1 MEVPAG
7 TVILNRYRVVRLLGK
22 GGYGAVYLA
31 QDTRL
36 GDKKVA
42 VKQSF
47 DNSPESQQQFSL
59 EAQLLA
65 KLEHS
70 NLPRVTDYFADPS
83 GSLFLVMDFIEGED
97 LWDRCALACRAP
109 RMSPRDAASIMLQI
123 CEAVAYL
130 HSQQPQPIIHRDIK
144 PFNIKL
150 CTNQRAV
157 LVDFGIAK
165 VYHPTK
171 GTVRVAK
178 AISPP
183 FSPPEQYGG
192 KTDMRSD
199 VYALGATLYVMLCT
213 DELPDAMERSTMS
226 HRTVPPSASNP
237 TIPRELEAII
247 NRAIE
252 LDPGRRFFNAAEMA
266 AALRGF
272 LTGQPAAASPYP
284 QGAASPGGA
293 AAGVTCPRCG
303 LVNRPGAKFCTRDGT
318 PLSSAPQAA
327 SIPPEAR
334 FEIANE
340 YANKQLY
347 DQAIHEYQLCLRD
360 QFSHAAVYHNLGLC
374 YRLANRSQQA
384 AAVLTRGV
392 TLYPDDE
399 DLRYQKAMASWEMKD
414 YDSAADSM
422 LYAIRLNPADEDYWI
437 LYIKML
443 TEGSRQQEA
452 IDTLEK
458 LVQSRPDSARIQCEL
473 GRVLLVNDQVDKALP
488 RLRKAVQ
495 LNRKMIEGH
504 LWLGIAQF
512 RKKKYDDALKSF
524 TEVTRL
530 DSTMGLAYYFIGR
543 VHLETNR
550 FREGINAFTTASK
563 LMQDDPDPFLFMAVC
578 YLGLNQRRDALNA
591 VDRALAINPSYQD
604 ALSLRAKITS

>member
-31 QDTRL
+31 YDIRL

-65 KLEHS
+65 RLDHT

-83 GSLFLVMDFIEGED
+83 GSLFLVMDFIEGDD
-97 LWDRCALACRAP
+97 LWDRCALANRVP
-109 RMSPRDAASIMLQI
+109 RISPRDAAAIMLQI

-150 CTNQRAV
+150 CANQRAV

-199 VYALGATLYVMLCT
+199 VYSLGATLYVMLCT
-213 DELPDAMERSTMS
+213 DELPDAMERSTQS
-226 HRTVPPSASNP
+226 HRTVPPTASNP
-237 TIPRELEAII
+237 GIPPELEAII

-252 LDPGRRFFNAAEMA
+252 LDPGRRFFNAAEMG
-266 AALRGF
+266 AALRAF
-272 LTGQPAAASPYP
+272 LAGQPVAPVVRP
-284 QGAASPGGA
+284 QNAPQ
-293 AAGVTCPRCG
+293 AAGATCPRCG
-303 LVNRPGAKFCTRDGT
+303 LVNRPGARFCARDGA
-318 PLSSAPQAA
+318 PLSSAPAA
-327 SIPPEAR
+327 VNIPPEAR
-334 FEIANE
+334 FEVANE

-384 AAVLTRGV
+384 AAVLSRGV

-399 DLRYQKAMASWEMKD
+399 DLRYQKAMACWEMKD

-422 LYAIRLNPADEDYWI
+422 LYAIKLNPVDENNWI
-437 LYIKML
+437 LYVKML
-443 TEGSRQQEA
+443 TEGSREQEA
-452 IDTLEK
+452 IETLEK
-458 LVQSRPDSARIQCEL
+458 LAQSRPDSARIQCEL

-488 RLRKAVQ
+488 RLRKAIQ
-495 LNRKMIEGH
+495 LDRKMLEGH
-504 LWLGIAQF
+504 LWLGIALF

-524 TEVTRL
+524 NEVTRL
-530 DSTMGLAYYFIGR
+530 DATMGLAYFFIGR
-543 VHLETNR
+543 VHLEMNR
-550 FREGINAFTTASK
+550 FREGIAAFSAAGK
-563 LMQDDPDPFLFMAVC
+563 YMNDDPDPYLFMAVC
-578 YLGLNQRRDALNA
+578 YLGLNQRRDAVIA
-591 VDRALAINPSYQD
+591 VDHALSINPSYQD